1 MKRRSIVTSAALAGG
16 LLAGIV
22 FGPGAATTTTVSAQT
37 PSPSASAAPAQS
49 STPAQSTAPPAAG
62 STLRSLFLDQLAAAL
77 NLDRSALDTA
87 IASAGNSTADAAVAQ
102 GTLTQ
107 AQADALKARIQAG
120 DVGAL
125 WSGRGGMRGER
136 IPGLRDAMSSA
147 AASVLGITAD
157 ELNTQLESGQTLA
170 QLATAHNTTE
180 QAVIDAALAAVKTE
194 LTSAVSAGT
203 ITQAQADARYVQLQ
217 DDGAAILS
225 HGGHRPRDGS
235 RGPAAPASPAA
246 APTTTA
252 DA

>member
-22 FGPGAATTTTVSAQT
+22 FGPTAATTTSVSAQT

-49 STPAQSTAPPAAG
+49 SAPAQSAAPSTAS

-77 NLDRSALDTA
+77 NIDRSALDTA

-107 AQADALKARIQAG
+107 AQADSLKARIRAG

-125 WSGRGGMRGER
+125 WGGRGGSRGER
-136 IPGLRDAMSSA
+136 LPGLRDAMSTA
-147 AASVLGITAD
+147 AAGALGISVD

-170 QLATAHNTTE
+170 QLATEHSTTE
-180 QAVIDAALAAVKTE
+180 QAVIDAALAAAKTE
-194 LTSAVSAGT
+194 LDSAVGAGT
-203 ITQAQADARYVQLQ
+203 LTQAQADAKYAQIQ
-217 DDGAAILS
+217 AAGASILS
-225 HGGHRPRDGS
+225 RGSHGPRGRS

-246 APTTTA
+246 SPATTS